1 MIHQGEYMDIDLGKS
16 FHIPITSHSVF
27 DLLGVIILIPIV
39 DKALYPLLAKCGIH
53 LSQLQRIGV
62 GMLIN
67 TASMLCAGWLE
78 FSRVEHCCIL
88 QKRGDNYTQ
97 VANISIFYQIPQYAL
112 IGFSEVFTSITGTY
126 IVPLFR

>member
-1 MIHQGEYMDIDLGKS
+1 MTYQGKYMDIHLGKG
-16 FHIPITSHSVF
+16 FHIPITSHAVF
-27 DLLGVIILIPIV
+27 NILGVIILIPIV

-53 LSQLQRIGV
+53 PNQLQRIGV

-97 VANISIFYQIPQYAL
+97 VADMNIFYQLPQYAL
-112 IGFSEVFTSITGTY
+112 TGFSEVFTSITGTY
-126 IVPLFR
+126 IVPLFG

>member
-1 MIHQGEYMDIDLGKS
+1 MDIELGKG

-27 DLLGVIILIPIV
+27 DILGVIILIPIV
-39 DKALYPLLAKCGIH
+39 EKTLYPLLAKCGIH

-67 TASMLCAGWLE
+67 TASLLYAGCLE
-78 FSRVEHCCIL
+78 FYRVEHCCIL